1 MRYYNNRRYTQGY
14 RRSLNSSINENADCY
29 IIELQGAYYVT
40 TDWDTAEDFILDFL
54 QNTIN
59 NGGKVSNAQL
69 NNVLNHKDPD
79 IDVTTAN
86 RLS

>member
-1 MRYYNNRRYTQGY
+1 MRYYNNRSYNNSY
-14 RRSLNSSINENADCY
+14 HRSLNSSVNEDADCY
-29 IIELQGAYYVT
+29 IIELHGDYYVT

-69 NNVLNHKDPD
+69 NKVLDHKDPD
-79 IDVTTAN
+79 IDVTVAN